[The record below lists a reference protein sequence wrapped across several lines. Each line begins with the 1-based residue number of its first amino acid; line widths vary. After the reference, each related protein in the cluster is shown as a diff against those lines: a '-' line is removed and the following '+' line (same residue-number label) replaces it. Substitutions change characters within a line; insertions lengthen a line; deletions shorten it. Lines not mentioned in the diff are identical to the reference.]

1 MIKQSTLIEVCRER
15 MAPSLEHVIFRIIQE
30 SLTNAAG
37 RYSQRNIFS
46 LTPVT

>member
-30 SLTNAAG
+30 SLTNAR